1 MQRNLRNERQSQC
14 RKRQDHRHTERR
26 VQEVAKLAFVSRI
39 GRLVD
44 VQRMRYMVLALV
56 AKEVDITM
64 TVKRRDGERRQEYRQ
79 QQCRKNMSSLLSLHF
94 LEAQR

>member
-1 MQRNLRNERQSQC
+1 M
-14 RKRQDHRHTERR
+14 
-26 VQEVAKLAFVSRI
+26 QEVAELAFVSRI

-64 TVKRRDGERRQEYRQ
+64 TVKRHDGERRQEYRQ

-94 LEAQR
+94 RGAKIIHFVEIGIK

>member
-1 MQRNLRNERQSQC
+1 M
-14 RKRQDHRHTERR
+14 
-26 VQEVAKLAFVSRI
+26 QEVAELAFVSRI
-39 GRLVD
+39 GLLVE
-44 VQRMRYMVLALV
+44 VQRVRYMVLALV

-94 LEAQR
+94 

>member
-14 RKRQDHRHTERR
+14 RKRQDHRHTKRR
-26 VQEVAKLAFVSRI
+26 VQEVAELAFVSRI
-39 GRLVD
+39 GLLVD

-56 AKEVDITM
+56 AQDADFGVA
-64 TVKRRDGERRQEYRQ
+64 VKRRNGERRQEYRQ

>member
-1 MQRNLRNERQSQC
+1 MQRNLRYERQSQC

-26 VQEVAKLAFVSRI
+26 VQEVAELAFVSRI
-39 GRLVD
+39 GLLVD
-44 VQRMRYMVLALV
+44 VQRVRYMVLALV
-56 AKEVDITM
+56 AKEVDINM
-64 TVKRRDGERRQEYRQ
+64 TVKRRNGERRQEYRQ

>member
-1 MQRNLRNERQSQC
+1 MAE
-14 RKRQDHRHTERR
+14 
-26 VQEVAKLAFVSRI
+26 LAFVSRI
-39 GRLVD
+39 GWLVE